1 MMTDGNRISRKNALS
16 MKEVVDIY
24 IREMKLSS
32 GLNTQIVFKAWNEV
46 SGAGQY
52 TLRRFYRDGV
62 LTITLSSSMVRNTLF
77 FQRETLVKRINE
89 YLEKDSLFMKD
100 DARVSFV
107 KELIL
112 K

>member
-1 MMTDGNRISRKNALS
+1 MMDANRISRKKALS
-16 MKEVVDIY
+16 MEEVVDIY

-32 GLNTQIVFKAWNEV
+32 GLNTQLVFKAWNEV
-46 SGAGQY
+46 SGAGKY
-52 TLRRFYRDGV
+52 TLRKFYRDGV

-77 FQRETLVKRINE
+77 FQRDTLVKRINE
-89 YLEKDSLFMKD
+89 YLEKDTLFTTD